1 MMMKRLLAILIV
13 GLVCMAGLP
22 RGAVAAAELQAT
34 LQPNEILM
42 GASYDGQSIAVTG
55 TLPADAVAL
64 IRVTGKM
71 EHNHLKQKGRALGI
85 LWMNQGSVE
94 ISHVP
99 RVFQLY
105 LSEAVQAQSPVKSLQ
120 RLGLD
125 TIREQAEIVS
135 KNGDKDELFAE
146 FVKLKQKAG
155 LYGTI
160 PDAIGY
166 EQTSAGVKSFHCTLS
181 MPSDLPPGDYTIE
194 VFAIRDDTVVAQA
207 AQALI
212 AKETGMTAFISS
224 LAFQHGT
231 LYGVLAVL
239 VALIA
244 GLLTGIVFKGGKG
257 AH

>member
-1 MMMKRLLAILIV
+1 
-13 GLVCMAGLP
+13 
-22 RGAVAAAELQAT
+22 
-34 LQPNEILM
+34 M
-42 GASYDGQSIAVTG
+42 GASYNGQEITVTG
-55 TLPADAVAL
+55 TMPADAAAL

-94 ISHVP
+94 IAQVP

-105 LSEAVQAQSPVKSLQ
+105 LPEAVQTQHAVKSLQ

-125 TIREQAEIVS
+125 AVREQAEIVS
-135 KNGDKDELFAE
+135 KAGDKDELFAE

-160 PDAIGY
+160 PDTIGY
-166 EQTSAGVKSFHCTLS
+166 GQASAGVKSFHCTLS
-181 MPSDLPPGDYTIE
+181 MPSDLPPGNYTIE

-207 AQALI
+207 AQLLE
-212 AKETGMTAFISS
+212 AKETGMTAFIAS

-239 VALIA
+239 IALIA
-244 GLLTGIVFKGGKG
+244 GLLTGVVFKGGKG